1 MTEERA
7 LRDEVAEAGRVLAAL
22 GLVTAF
28 GHVSARAGDAMLITP
43 AADLGE
49 VTADRVVRVPLD
61 AAARPAGTPAGAPA
75 EAWAH
80 LALYRRRGDVA
91 AVARAQPPS
100 AFPAGAVVRAGT
112 AIEPLYGQAAWLGER
127 IPVHDDARLLRS
139 MTLAEAAAARLP
151 DGEALLLRGNGAIT
165 LGAAPGLA
173 VARMWLLA
181 AACQAFL
188 TARAGGPVTPLS
200 AAEIGSWRAVSG
212 ELLPRLWH
220 HLRRRAHEQRHGYDD
235 AGGNG

>member
-1 MTEERA
+1 MAEDEAR
-7 LRDEVAEAGRVLAAL
+7 RDEVAEAGRVLAGL

-49 VTADRVVRVPLD
+49 VAADRVVRVPLD
-61 AAARPAGTPAGAPA
+61 AGVLPAGAPA

-80 LALYRRRGDVA
+80 LALYRRRADVD

-100 AFPAGAVVRAGT
+100 AFAAGAAADPGGAG
-112 AIEPLYGQAAWLGER
+112 IEPLYGQAAWLGER
-127 IPVHDDARLLRS
+127 VPVHDDARLLRS
-139 MTLAEAAAARLP
+139 MDLAEAAAARLP

-165 LGAAPGLA
+165 LGAGPGLA

-188 TARAGGPVTPLS
+188 AARAAGPVIPLS
-200 AAEIGSWRAVSG
+200 PAEIESWRSVSG

-220 HLRRRAHEQRHGYDD
+220 HLRRRPRGQQHGYDD
-235 AGGNG
+235 AGGTG